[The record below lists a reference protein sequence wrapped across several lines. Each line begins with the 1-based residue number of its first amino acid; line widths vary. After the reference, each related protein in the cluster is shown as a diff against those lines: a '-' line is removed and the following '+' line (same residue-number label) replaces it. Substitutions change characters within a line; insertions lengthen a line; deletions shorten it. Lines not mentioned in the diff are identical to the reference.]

1 MFSVFVIIFSELGL
15 AVFASVGFYSEYA
28 VFPCFVWVWV
38 FCIAFGTFSH
48 SGHNLL
54 VYLLV

>member
-1 MFSVFVIIFSELGL
+1 VFSVFVIIFSELGL

-54 VYLLV
+54 V